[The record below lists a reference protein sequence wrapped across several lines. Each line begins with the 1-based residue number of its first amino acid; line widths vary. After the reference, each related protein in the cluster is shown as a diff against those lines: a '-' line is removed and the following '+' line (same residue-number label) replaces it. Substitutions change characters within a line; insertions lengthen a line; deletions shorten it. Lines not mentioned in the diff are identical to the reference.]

1 MPVHEIRNEKSS
13 NQKTINKIDIL
24 KNQIQ
29 NIDEQISR
37 FMDLYGLGT
46 FTIEQV
52 NSKITPLN
60 EEKKALEKE
69 LSTLNVDNDGMTEE
83 EVYTIVSSFDD
94 ILARGDL
101 DEKRLLVES
110 LISYI
115 ELDNDDVYIHWK
127 FV

>member
-1 MPVHEIRNEKSS
+1 
-13 NQKTINKIDIL
+13 
-24 KNQIQ
+24 
-29 NIDEQISR
+29 
-37 FMDLYGLGT
+37 MDLYGLGT

-52 NSKITPLN
+52 TSKISPLN

-69 LSTLNVDNDGMTEE
+69 LSTLNVDTDGMTVE
-83 EVYTIVSSFDD
+83 EVVEIVSSFND

-101 DEKRLLVES
+101 NEKRLLVES

-127 FV
+127 FA